1 MPSIIVEQE
10 MSEMD
15 FRLILHVKELR
26 EDIGMTQV
34 ELSQKMG
41 LASGFVGKVEMF
53 GNSAKYNIR
62 HLPLI
67 AKALGFKNV
76 GEVLPKGIATKDLVR
91 VILEK
96 VPLLKKNGEL
106 SKNKFE
112 YKMLEVVAV
121 ETKNQNQK

>member
-1 MPSIIVEQE
+1 MPNKIIELE

-15 FRLILHVKELR
+15 FRLILHIKELR
-26 EDIGMTQV
+26 EDQGMTQI

-67 AKALGFKNV
+67 ARALGLKNV
-76 GEVLPKGIATKDLVR
+76 GEVFPKGIVTNDLVKITLEKFPLPKKDGEPAQNKFDYK
-91 VILEK
+91 ILE
-96 VPLLKKNGEL
+96 LL
-106 SKNKFE
+106 
-112 YKMLEVVAV
+112 AV

>member
-1 MPSIIVEQE
+1 MPSKIVEQE

-26 EDIGMTQV
+26 EEKGITQV

-41 LASGFVGKVEMF
+41 LASGFVGNVEMF

-76 GEVLPKGIATKDLVR
+76 GEVLPKGIVTKDLVKI
-91 VILEK
+91 ILEK
-96 VPLLKKNGEL
+96 VPLPKKNGVL
-106 SKNKFE
+106 SQNKFE
-112 YKMLEVVAV
+112 YKILKVVAV

>member
-1 MPSIIVEQE
+1 MPSEIIEKE

-26 EDIGMTQV
+26 EDHGLTQV

-53 GNSAKYNIR
+53 GDSAKYNLR

-67 AKALGFKNV
+67 AKALGFENV
-76 GEVLPKGIATKDLVR
+76 GDVLPKGIVTKDLVK
-91 VILEK
+91 ITLEK
-96 VPLLKKNGEL
+96 VPLRKKNGEP
-106 SKNKFE
+106 SQNKFD
-112 YKMLEVVAV
+112 YKILEVVAV
-121 ETKNQNQK
+121 ETKNQNHK

>member
-1 MPSIIVEQE
+1 MPSKIVEQE

-26 EDIGMTQV
+26 EDQGITQV

-76 GEVLPKGIATKDLVR
+76 GEVLPKGIVRKDLVKI
-91 VILEK
+91 ILEK
-96 VPLLKKNGEL
+96 LPLPKKDGEL
-106 SKNKFE
+106 AKNKFE
-112 YKMLEVVAV
+112 YKILDVVAV
-121 ETKNQNQK
+121 ETENQNQK

>member
-1 MPSIIVEQE
+1 MPSKIIEQE

-15 FRLILHVKELR
+15 FQLIFHVKKLR
-26 EDIGMTQV
+26 EDQGLTQV
-34 ELSQKMG
+34 ELSQKIG
-41 LASGFVGKVEMF
+41 LASGFVGKVETF

-76 GEVLPKGIATKDLVR
+76 GEVLPKGIVTKDLVK
-91 VILEK
+91 ITLEK
-96 VPLLKKNGEL
+96 VPLPKKNGEP
-106 SKNKFE
+106 SQNKFD
-112 YKMLEVVAV
+112 YKILEVVAV